1 MEKHQQHGMVNTEI
15 ERPDPQ
21 IVAGFAR
28 HDVAKIGD
36 AMARHGLVDAR
47 IKPVADG
54 MKVVGPAVTVLTRPG
69 DTLYVA
75 HAADVAQPGDVIV
88 IDAGGFDDLSIIGDR
103 IAYYMKEIRAVAG
116 VVVNGA
122 IRDVAGIRNL
132 GFPTFCNGITARLNG
147 SQGPG
152 AINVPIVC
160 GGVLV
165 NPGDIVV
172 GDDDGVV
179 VVPRED
185 AKRTLDLADEHLAG
199 ELARLDQVNAGM
211 SLTDV
216 QGLGPQL
223 DAWR

>member
-1 MEKHQQHGMVNTEI
+1 MEKHQQHGVIVTDI

-36 AMARHGLVDAR
+36 AMARHGLVDPR
-47 IKPVADG
+47 IKPVASG

-103 IAYYMKEIRAVAG
+103 IAYYMSEIRGLAG

-132 GFPTFCNGITARLNG
+132 GFPTFCNGITARLHG

-179 VVPRED
+179 IIPRED
-185 AKRTLDLADEHLAG
+185 AQRTLDVSDEHLAG
-199 ELARLDQVNAGM
+199 ELARLDQVKAGM
-211 SLTDV
+211 SLTEV
-216 QGLGPQL
+216 QGLGPRL